1 MTAIIIILTL
11 ILISDA
17 VGDGQRTRG
26 NQVIHHFFEV
36 VMIALF
42 FAIIVIVNYN
52 MLSGFEL
59 RWLLVYYLSLR
70 LAGFDL
76 IYNITAGNKWNYIG
90 NSSLYDRLMKTYSFQ
105 FFKVLALITAIC
117 SIIRLVN

>member
-26 NQVIHHFFEV
+26 NQVIHHFLEG

-76 IYNITAGNKWNYIG
+76 IYNITAGNKWNYFG

>member
-1 MTAIIIILTL
+1 MKIYLIILTL

-17 VGDGQRTRG
+17 IGDGQRTRG
-26 NQVIHHFFEV
+26 NQVIHHFLEG

-76 IYNITAGNKWNYIG
+76 IYNISAGNKWNYFG
-90 NSSLYDRLMKTYSFQ
+90 ENSLYDRLMKNNGFQ
-105 FFKVLALITAIC
+105 FFKVMALVTAVC